1 METIW
6 LVDEQIFIAWLFA
19 EKRNPGE
26 GSEWHCLD
34 SEAISVTPPGSDP
47 FAPMEPS
54 ESAHIKI
61 LFILDHNLMRLL
73 LLKSFTSDW
82 DFNPCARA

>member
-1 METIW
+1 MACDGSNIYCLALAENVTQGVAQNVIASIVRQYQSTLLG
-6 LVDEQIFIAWLFA
+6 LVPL
-19 EKRNPGE
+19 
-26 GSEWHCLD
+26 
-34 SEAISVTPPGSDP
+34 
-47 FAPMEPS
+47 PMEPS